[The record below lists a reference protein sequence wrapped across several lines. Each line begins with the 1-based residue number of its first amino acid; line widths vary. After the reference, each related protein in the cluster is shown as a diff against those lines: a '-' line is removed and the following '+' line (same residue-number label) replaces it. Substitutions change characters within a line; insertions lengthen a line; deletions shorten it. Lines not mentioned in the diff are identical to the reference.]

1 MQIEESIVLEP
12 IDANIV
18 CQSMRIVNGL
28 TISGKMGAQV
38 PEGTKFDIEVPA
50 DEPLTLANL

>member
-1 MQIEESIVLEP
+1 MVLEP

-18 CQSMRIVNGL
+18 CRSMHIANGL

-38 PEGTKFDIEVPA
+38 PEGAKFNIEVPP